1 MTPIVVVHE
10 LAINAAKYGSLSQTG
25 GKLTVEWSFGSDNGQ
40 ETLVIWWTGSSGGF
54 PLFS

>member
-10 LAINAAKYGSLSQTG
+10 LAINAAKYGSLSQAA
-25 GKLTVEWSFGSDNGQ
+25 GKLSVEWPFGSDNGQ